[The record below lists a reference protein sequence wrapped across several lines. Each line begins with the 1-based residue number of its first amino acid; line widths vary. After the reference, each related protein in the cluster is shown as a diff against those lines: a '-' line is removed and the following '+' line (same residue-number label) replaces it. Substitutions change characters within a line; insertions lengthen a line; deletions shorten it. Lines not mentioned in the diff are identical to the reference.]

1 METKGRT
8 SAAAVA
14 VLAVLLVIFGAV
26 ALYSNYQLNRAST
39 TQSSAVSN
47 LQNLINRLQ
56 TENSQLKNQLAS
68 GVPTQG
74 NSTLLGLD
82 PVSIYRSVNRSVV
95 TVEGDQV
102 STVNTFFGP
111 QQSIQSIIGSGF
123 VTRYLGAFYVITNFH
138 VVDGVKNLTVTFA
151 NGDSFGAQAVG
162 TDPYSDL
169 GVVTANAPASEL
181 FPVQI
186 APSSSLNVGA
196 PVVAIGNPFGLSG
209 SMTVGIVSQL
219 GRTIQEATA
228 GNFLIADAI
237 QFSAPINPGNSG
249 GPLLNSNGMVV
260 GITTAAVSGSQ
271 GVGFAIPSDTILR
284 ELPSL
289 ISAGSYTRHPYVGV
303 GTADMNYQL
312 ARIMGTNVTYGALV
326 EQVAQGSPAS
336 RAGLRAGDR
345 TVSVRG
351 AQYNVGGDIIVSING
366 SRVVNTDAFSSYL
379 EEHAQSG
386 QTVHLGIIRSG
397 VFMTVDLVLGTRPP
411 P

>member
-1 METKGRT
+1 LETKSKT
-8 SAAAVA
+8 SGVAVA
-14 VLAVLLVIFGAV
+14 VLAVLLVVFGAV
-26 ALYSNYQLNRAST
+26 ALYSNYQLNQANATR
-39 TQSSAVSN
+39 SSAVSN
-47 LQNLINRLQ
+47 LQNLINQLQ
-56 TENSQLKNQLAS
+56 AENSQLKNQLAS
-68 GVPTQG
+68 GVQTQG
-74 NSTLLGLD
+74 NSSLLGLD
-82 PVSIYRSVNRSVV
+82 PVSIYRTVNRSVV
-95 TVEGDQV
+95 TVEGDRV
-102 STVNTFFGP
+102 TTVNTFFGP
-111 QQSIQSIIGSGF
+111 QQSVQSIIGSGF
-123 VTRYLGAFYVITNFH
+123 VTKYLGAFYVITNFH

-169 GVVTANAPASEL
+169 GVVTANAPSSEL

-196 PVVAIGNPFGLSG
+196 PVVVIGNPFGLSG
-209 SMTVGIVSQL
+209 SMTLGIVSQL

-237 QFSAPINPGNSG
+237 QFSAQINPGNSG

-284 ELPSL
+284 ELSFL
-289 ISAGSYTRHPYVGV
+289 ISTGSYTRHPYVGI

-312 ARIMGTNVTYGALV
+312 AKIMGTNVTYGALV
-326 EQVAQGSPAS
+326 EQVSQGSPAS

-351 AQYNVGGDIIVSING
+351 TQYSVGGDIIISVNG
-366 SRVVNTDAFSSYL
+366 SRIINTDAFSSYL

-397 VFMTVDLVLGTRPP
+397 VFMTVDVVLGTRPSP
-411 P
+411 